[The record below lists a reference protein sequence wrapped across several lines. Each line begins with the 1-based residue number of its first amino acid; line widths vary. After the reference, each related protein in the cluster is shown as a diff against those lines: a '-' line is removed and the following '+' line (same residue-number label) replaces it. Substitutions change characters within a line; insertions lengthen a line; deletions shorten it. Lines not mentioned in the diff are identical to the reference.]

1 MFVEFQFFD
10 SYEDYMMNY
19 LTQVE
24 SESDDVLDKLSHK
37 NKKFLFYQF
46 NQYLVQIG
54 LFIIIIIIIVIIII
68 IITTVIQE
76 KNGSILLNVCWKEAF
91 KQQMMKRHFLLMV
104 HLRKML

>member
-54 LFIIIIIIIVIIII
+54 LFSIIIIIIIII